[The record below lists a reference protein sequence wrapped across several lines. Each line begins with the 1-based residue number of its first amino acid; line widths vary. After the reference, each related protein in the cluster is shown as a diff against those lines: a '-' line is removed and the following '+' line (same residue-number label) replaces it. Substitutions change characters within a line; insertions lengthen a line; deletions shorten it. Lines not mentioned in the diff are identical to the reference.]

1 MDPVL
6 ENSELNLGMMSIRC
20 LPVATLLLSRYPFDR
35 YKIDELLLSGV
46 GVFLYDLL
54 ILFI

>member
-54 ILFI
+54 I